1 MNHEYVNELLTY
13 HILVSLLQLPMH
25 TISTKLII
33 IVYIYQAV
41 NIFFLLQKHSAL
53 SHTNLTAAFE
63 KGACIVPSHTFEKEG
78 NTVNTFNI
86 THLE

>member
-1 MNHEYVNELLTY
+1 MELKGVRQGCILSPCFFNFYAEYT
-13 HILVSLLQLPMH
+13 MRH
-25 TISTKLII
+25 TGLEEA
-33 IVYIYQAV
+33 QAAIKIAGR
-41 NIFFLLQKHSAL
+41 NINNLRYAD
-53 SHTNLTAAFE
+53 TNLTAAFE

>member
-1 MNHEYVNELLTY
+1 
-13 HILVSLLQLPMH
+13 MH
-25 TISTKLII
+25 TINTKLII

-41 NIFFLLQKHSAL
+41 TIFFLLWKHSAL
-53 SHTNLTAAFE
+53 SHPNLTAAFE

-78 NTVNTFNI
+78 NTFNAFNT